1 MKHITEG
8 ITWEDA
14 LLELE
19 QVKDGKRPPADTPTL
34 ANPLYMR
41 AYNKFLHHGTMTN
54 TLREGS
60 DSEGGYLVPDSF
72 EHRVVQAMKEK
83 NVMRRLGTV
92 ILTERTLKIPV
103 AKGLGPADWVP
114 EEGVIPVTEGEFDE
128 IRIEAYKVA
137 TTIRVSD
144 ELLEDCGFDLEDF
157 IISQFA
163 DRIARAEE
171 QAFLYGDG
179 KAKPLGLIHQL
190 EREVITEEAGKIST
204 DDLLE
209 LIHAIPPKYRDG
221 AVLLMH
227 DSTLREL
234 YKLQTANGS
243 SIWNENLK
251 KGQPLTILGH
261 RVITSPAMP
270 MIESGKVPIFF
281 GNFSFYTIGD
291 RQHRRVKRLNEVY
304 AQQGQVAYIMSQ
316 RVDAK
321 LLDKNAVA
329 ALKMK

>member
-1 MKHITEG
+1 MKHMTEG

-41 AYNKFLHHGTMTN
+41 AYNKFLHYGTMTN

-60 DSEGGYLVPDSF
+60 DSEGGYLVPDEF
-72 EHRVVQAMKEK
+72 EHRVVQAMTEK

-92 ILTERTLKIPV
+92 IQTEHTLRIPV
-103 AKGLGPADWVP
+103 AKGFTPADWVP
-114 EEGVIPVTEGEFDE
+114 EEGIIPVTEGEFDE
-128 IRIEAYKVA
+128 VKIEAHKVA
-137 TTIRVSD
+137 TSIRVSD
-144 ELLEDCGFDLEDF
+144 ELLEDSGFDLEGF
-157 IISQFA
+157 LVNQFA

-171 QAFLYGDG
+171 AAFLYGDG

-190 EREVITEEAGKIST
+190 DRKVTTEAAGKIST

-209 LIHAIPPKYRDG
+209 LIHAIPPRYRKG
-221 AVLLMH
+221 AVLLMN
-227 DSTLREL
+227 DNTLRQL
-234 YKLQTANGS
+234 CKLQDGNGQY
-243 SIWNENLK
+243 IWYENLK
-251 KGQPLTILGH
+251 KNHPLAILGH
-261 RVITSPAMP
+261 RVITSPSMP
-270 MIESGKVPIFF
+270 STESGKVPILF
-281 GNFSFYTIGD
+281 GNFKHFVIGD
-291 RQHRRVKRLNEVY
+291 RKNRRVKRLNEVH
-304 AQQGQVAYIMSQ
+304 AQQGQVAFIMSQ

>member
-1 MKHITEG
+1 MKHMNEE
-8 ITWEDA
+8 ITWEDT
-14 LLELE
+14 LLQLE
-19 QVKDGKRPPADTPTL
+19 QVKDGRLPPKDTPTL
-34 ANPLYMR
+34 ANPLYAR
-41 AYNKFLHHGTMTN
+41 AYDKFLHHGTMTN

-72 EHRVVQAMKEK
+72 EHRVVQAMTEK

-92 ILTERTLKIPV
+92 IQTEHTLRIPV
-103 AKGLGPADWVP
+103 AKGFGPSDWVP
-114 EEGVIPVTEGEFDE
+114 EEGIIPVSEGEFDE
-128 IRIEAYKVA
+128 VKIEAYKVA
-137 TTIRVSD
+137 TSIRVSD
-144 ELLEDCGFDLEDF
+144 ELLEDSGFDLEGF
-157 IISQFA
+157 IIDQFA
-163 DRIARAEE
+163 EGIARAEE

-179 KAKPLGLIHQL
+179 KAKPLGLIQQL
-190 EREVITEEAGKIST
+190 EREVVTEAAGKINT

-234 YKLQTANGS
+234 YKLQTGNGNY
-243 SIWNENLK
+243 IWNENLK

-270 MIESGKVPIFF
+270 MIESGKVPILF

>member
-1 MKHITEG
+1 MNYKTDG
-8 ITWEDA
+8 ITMEDA
-14 LLELE
+14 LLQLE
-19 QVKDGKRPPADTPTL
+19 QVKDGKMPPADTPTL
-34 ANPLYMR
+34 ANPLYVR
-41 AYNKFLHHGTMTN
+41 AYDKFLHHGTMTN

-72 EHRVVQAMKEK
+72 EHRVVQAMTEK
-83 NVMRRLGTV
+83 NVMRKLGTV
-92 ILTERTLKIPV
+92 IQTERTLRIPV
-103 AKGLGPADWVP
+103 AKGIGPADWVP
-114 EEGVIPVTEGEFDE
+114 EEGIIPVTEGEFDE
-128 IRIEAYKVA
+128 VKIEAHKVA

-171 QAFLYGDG
+171 AAFLYGDG

-190 EREVITEEAGKIST
+190 DREVTTEAAGKIST

-209 LIHAIPPKYRDG
+209 LIHAIPAPYRKG
-221 AVLLMH
+221 AVLLMN
-227 DSTLREL
+227 DNTLRQL
-234 YKLQTANGS
+234 CKLQDGNGQY
-243 SIWNENLK
+243 IWYENLK
-251 KGQPLTILGH
+251 KNHPLAILGH

-270 MIESGKVPIFF
+270 STESGKVPILF
-281 GNFSFYTIGD
+281 GNFKHFVIGD
-291 RQHRRVKRLNEVY
+291 RQHRRVKRLNEVH
-304 AQQGQVAYIMSQ
+304 AQQGQVAFIMSQ

>member
-1 MKHITEG
+1 MKHMNEE

-14 LLELE
+14 LLQLE
-19 QVKDGKRPPADTPTL
+19 QVKDGRLPPKDISTL
-34 ANPLYMR
+34 ANPLYAR
-41 AYNKFLHHGTMTN
+41 AYTKFLRHGTMTN
-54 TLREGS
+54 TLREGF
-60 DSEGGYLVPDSF
+60 DSEGGYLVPDEF
-72 EHRVVQAMKEK
+72 ESRIVLAMKEK

-92 ILTERTLKIPV
+92 IPTERTLKIPV
-103 AKGLGPADWVP
+103 AKGFGPADWVP

-163 DRIARAEE
+163 DRIASAEE
-171 QAFLYGDG
+171 HAFLYGDG

-209 LIHAIPPKYRDG
+209 LIHAIPPRYRKG
-221 AVLLMH
+221 AVLLMN
-227 DSTLREL
+227 DNTLRQL
-234 YKLQTANGS
+234 CKLQDGNGQY
-243 SIWNENLK
+243 IWYENLK
-251 KGQPLTILGH
+251 KKHPLAILGH

-270 MIESGKVPIFF
+270 STESGKVPILF
-281 GNFSFYTIGD
+281 GSFKHFVIGD
-291 RQHRRVKRLNEVY
+291 RQHRRVKRLNEVH
-304 AQQGQVAYIMSQ
+304 AQQGQVAFIMSQ

>member
-1 MKHITEG
+1 MKHMTEG

-19 QVKDGKRPPADTPTL
+19 QVKDGKMPPADTPTL

-41 AYNKFLHHGTMTN
+41 AYDKFLHHGTMTN
-54 TLREGS
+54 TPREGS

-72 EHRVVQAMKEK
+72 EHRVVQAMTEK

-92 ILTERTLKIPV
+92 IQTEHTLRIPV
-103 AKGLGPADWVP
+103 AKGFTPADWVP
-114 EEGVIPVTEGEFDE
+114 EEGIIPVTEGEFDE
-128 IRIEAYKVA
+128 VKIEAHKVA
-137 TTIRVSD
+137 TSIRVSD

-157 IISQFA
+157 IISRFA
-163 DRIARAEE
+163 DRIASAEE
-171 QAFLYGDG
+171 HAFLYGDG
-179 KAKPLGLIHQL
+179 KAKPLGLIHQI
-190 EREVITEEAGKIST
+190 EREVVTEEASKIST
-204 DDLLE
+204 NDLLE

-234 YKLQTANGS
+234 YKLQTGNGNY
-243 SIWNENLK
+243 IWNENLK

-261 RVITSPAMP
+261 KVITSPAMP
-270 MIESGKVPIFF
+270 MVESGKVPILF
-281 GNFSFYTIGD
+281 GNFNFYTIGD

-321 LLDKNAVA
+321 LLDKNAIA

>member
-1 MKHITEG
+1 MKHMTEG

-19 QVKDGKRPPADTPTL
+19 QVKDGKMPPADTPTL

-41 AYNKFLHHGTMTN
+41 AYDKFLHHGTMTN

-72 EHRVVQAMKEK
+72 EHRVVQAMTEK

-92 ILTERTLKIPV
+92 IPTERTLKIPV
-103 AKGLGPADWVP
+103 AKGFGPADWVP
-114 EEGVIPVTEGEFDE
+114 EEGIIPVSEGEFDE
-128 IRIEAYKVA
+128 VKIEAHKVA
-137 TTIRVSD
+137 TSIRVSD
-144 ELLEDCGFDLEDF
+144 ELLEDSSFDLEGF
-157 IISQFA
+157 LVSQFA

-171 QAFLYGDG
+171 AAFLYGDG

-190 EREVITEEAGKIST
+190 DREVTTEAAGKIST

-209 LIHAIPPKYRDG
+209 LIHAIPPRYRKG
-221 AVLLMH
+221 AVLLMN
-227 DSTLREL
+227 DNTLRQL
-234 YKLQTANGS
+234 CKLQDGNGQY
-243 SIWNENLK
+243 IWNENLK

-270 MIESGKVPIFF
+270 MIESGKVPILF

>member
-1 MKHITEG
+1 MKHMNEE

-14 LLELE
+14 LLQLE
-19 QVKDGKRPPADTPTL
+19 QVKDGRLPPKDTPAL
-34 ANPLYMR
+34 ANPLYAR
-41 AYNKFLHHGTMTN
+41 AYTKFLHHGTMTN

-60 DSEGGYLVPDSF
+60 DSEGGYLVPDEF
-72 EHRVVQAMKEK
+72 ERRIVQAMTEK

-92 ILTERTLKIPV
+92 IQTEHTLRIPV
-103 AKGLGPADWVP
+103 AKGLSPADWVP

-128 IRIEAYKVA
+128 VKIEAHKVA
-137 TTIRVSD
+137 TSIRVSD
-144 ELLEDCGFDLEDF
+144 ELLEDSTFDLEGF
-157 IISQFA
+157 LVSQFA
-163 DRIARAEE
+163 DRIASAEE
-171 QAFLYGDG
+171 AAFLYGDG

-234 YKLQTANGS
+234 YKLQTGNGNY
-243 SIWNENLK
+243 IWNENLK

-261 RVITSPAMP
+261 KVITSPAMP
-270 MIESGKVPIFF
+270 MIESGKVPILF

>member
-1 MKHITEG
+1 MKHMTEG
-8 ITWEDA
+8 IPVEDA

-19 QVKDGKRPPADTPTL
+19 QVKESKLPPADTPTL

-41 AYNKFLHHGTMTN
+41 AYDKFLHHGTMTN

-72 EHRVVQAMKEK
+72 EHRVVQAMTEK

-92 ILTERTLKIPV
+92 IQTEHTLRIPV
-103 AKGLGPADWVP
+103 AKGFTPADWVP
-114 EEGVIPVTEGEFDE
+114 EEGIIPVTEGEFDE
-128 IRIEAYKVA
+128 VKIEAHKVA
-137 TTIRVSD
+137 TSIRVSD
-144 ELLEDCGFDLEDF
+144 ELLEDCGFDLEAF

-163 DRIARAEE
+163 DRIASAEE

-179 KAKPLGLIHQL
+179 KAKPLGLIHQI
-190 EREVITEEAGKIST
+190 EHEVVTEETGKIST
-204 DDLLE
+204 DDLLD
-209 LIHAIPPKYRDG
+209 LIHAIPRRYREKG
-221 AVLLMH
+221 VLLMH
-227 DSTLREL
+227 DNTLRQL
-234 YKLQTANGS
+234 CKLQDDEGQY
-243 SIWNENLK
+243 IWYENLQ
-251 KGQPLTILGH
+251 KGHPLAILGH

-270 MIESGKVPIFF
+270 QIESDKVPILF

-291 RQHRRVKRLNEVY
+291 RQHHRVKRLTEVY

-321 LLDKNAVA
+321 LLDKDAIA
-329 ALKMK
+329 SLKVK

>member
-1 MKHITEG
+1 MHYMPENP
-8 ITWEDA
+8 TWEDA
-14 LLELE
+14 LLQLE
-19 QVKDGKRPPADTPTL
+19 HVKEGRLPSADTPIL
-34 ANPLYMR
+34 ANPLYAR
-41 AYNKFLHHGTMTN
+41 AYTKFLHHGTMTN

-60 DSEGGYLVPDSF
+60 DSEGGYLVPDEF
-72 EHRVVQAMKEK
+72 EHRVVQAMTEK

-92 ILTERTLKIPV
+92 IQTERTLKIPV
-103 AKGLGPADWVP
+103 AKGFGPADWVP
-114 EEGVIPVTEGEFDE
+114 EEGIIPVTEGEFDE
-128 IRIEAYKVA
+128 VKIEAYKVA

-144 ELLEDCGFDLEDF
+144 ELLEDSGFDLEAF
-157 IISQFA
+157 IIDQFA
-163 DRIARAEE
+163 DRIAQAEE

-190 EREVITEEAGKIST
+190 EREVVTEAAGKIST

-234 YKLQTANGS
+234 YKLQTANGHY
-243 SIWNENLK
+243 IWNENLK

-261 RVITSPAMP
+261 RVITSPVMP
-270 MIESGKVPIFF
+270 MIESGKMPILF

-316 RVDAK
+316 RVDGK
-321 LLDKNAVA
+321 LLDKNAIA

>member
-1 MKHITEG
+1 MKHMTEG

-41 AYNKFLHHGTMTN
+41 AYNKFLHYGTMTN

-60 DSEGGYLVPDSF
+60 DSEGGYLVPDEF
-72 EHRVVQAMKEK
+72 EHRVVQAMTEK

-92 ILTERTLKIPV
+92 IQTEHTLRIPV
-103 AKGLGPADWVP
+103 AKGFTPADWVP
-114 EEGVIPVTEGEFDE
+114 EEGIIPVTEGEFDE
-128 IRIEAYKVA
+128 VKIEAHKVA
-137 TTIRVSD
+137 TSIRVSD
-144 ELLEDCGFDLEDF
+144 ELLEDSGFDLEGF
-157 IISQFA
+157 LVSQFA

-171 QAFLYGDG
+171 AAFLYGDG

-190 EREVITEEAGKIST
+190 DREVITEAAGKIST

-234 YKLQTANGS
+234 YKLQTGNGNY
-243 SIWNENLK
+243 IWNENLK

-270 MIESGKVPIFF
+270 MIESGKVPILF

-321 LLDKNAVA
+321 LLDKNAIA

>member
-1 MKHITEG
+1 
-8 ITWEDA
+8 
-14 LLELE
+14 
-19 QVKDGKRPPADTPTL
+19 
-34 ANPLYMR
+34 
-41 AYNKFLHHGTMTN
+41 
-54 TLREGS
+54 
-60 DSEGGYLVPDSF
+60 
-72 EHRVVQAMKEK
+72 
-83 NVMRRLGTV
+83 MRRLGTV
-92 ILTERTLKIPV
+92 IPTERTLKIPV
-103 AKGLGPADWVP
+103 AKSFGPADWVP
-114 EEGVIPVTEGEFDE
+114 EAGVIPVTEGEFDE
-128 IRIEAYKVA
+128 IKIEAHKVA

-179 KAKPLGLIHQL
+179 KAKPLGLIHHL
-190 EREVITEEAGKIST
+190 DREVTTEVAGKIST

-221 AVLLMH
+221 AVFLMH

-234 YKLQTANGS
+234 YKLQTGNGNY
-243 SIWNENLK
+243 IWNENLK

-270 MIESGKVPIFF
+270 MIESGKVSILF

-304 AQQGQVAYIMSQ
+304 AQQSQVAFIMSQ

>member
-1 MKHITEG
+1 MKHMTEG

-19 QVKDGKRPPADTPTL
+19 QVKDGKMPPADTPTL

-41 AYNKFLHHGTMTN
+41 AYDKFLHHGTMTN

-72 EHRVVQAMKEK
+72 EHRVVQAMTEK

-92 ILTERTLKIPV
+92 IQTEHTLRIPV
-103 AKGLGPADWVP
+103 AKGFTPADWVP
-114 EEGVIPVTEGEFDE
+114 EEGIISVTEGEFDE
-128 IRIEAYKVA
+128 VKIEAHKVA
-137 TTIRVSD
+137 TSIRVSD

-190 EREVITEEAGKIST
+190 EREIVTEAAGKIST

-234 YKLQTANGS
+234 YKLQTGNGNY
-243 SIWNENLK
+243 IWNENLK

-261 RVITSPAMP
+261 RVITSPSMP
-270 MIESGKVPIFF
+270 SIESGKVPILF

-304 AQQGQVAYIMSQ
+304 AQQGQVAFIMSQ

-321 LLDKNAVA
+321 LLDRNAIV
-329 ALKMK
+329 ALKVK

>member
-1 MKHITEG
+1 MKHTNEE

-14 LLELE
+14 LLQLE
-19 QVKDGKRPPADTPTL
+19 QVKDGRLPPKDTPTL
-34 ANPLYMR
+34 ANPLYAR
-41 AYNKFLHHGTMTN
+41 AYTKFLHHGIMTN

-60 DSEGGYLVPDSF
+60 DSEGGYLVPDEF
-72 EHRVVQAMKEK
+72 ESRIVLAMKEK

-92 ILTERTLKIPV
+92 IPTERTLKIPV
-103 AKGLGPADWVP
+103 AKGFGPADWVP
-114 EEGVIPVTEGEFDE
+114 EEGIIPVSEGEFDE
-128 IRIEAYKVA
+128 VKIEAHKVA

-171 QAFLYGDG
+171 AAFLYGDG

-190 EREVITEEAGKIST
+190 DREVTTEAAGKIST

-209 LIHAIPPKYRDG
+209 LIHAIPAQYRKG
-221 AVLLMH
+221 AVLLMN
-227 DSTLREL
+227 DNTLRQL
-234 YKLQTANGS
+234 CKLQDGNGQY
-243 SIWNENLK
+243 IWYENLK
-251 KGQPLTILGH
+251 KNHPLAILGH

-270 MIESGKVPIFF
+270 SIESGKVPILF
-281 GNFSFYTIGD
+281 GSFKHFVIGD
-291 RQHRRVKRLNEVY
+291 RQHRRVKRLNEVH
-304 AQQGQVAYIMSQ
+304 AQQGQVAFIMSQ

>member
-1 MKHITEG
+1 MKHMNEE

-14 LLELE
+14 LLQLE
-19 QVKDGKRPPADTPTL
+19 QVKDGRLPPKDTPTL
-34 ANPLYMR
+34 ANPLYNR
-41 AYNKFLHHGTMTN
+41 AYTKFLHHGIMTN

-60 DSEGGYLVPDSF
+60 DNEGGYLVPDEF
-72 EHRVVQAMKEK
+72 ESRIVLAMKEK

-92 ILTERTLKIPV
+92 IPTERTLKIPV
-103 AKGLGPADWVP
+103 AKGFGPADWVP

-128 IRIEAYKVA
+128 IKIEAHKVA

-157 IISQFA
+157 IISQFV

-179 KAKPLGLIHQL
+179 KAKPLGLIHQI
-190 EREVITEEAGKIST
+190 EREVVTEEAGKIST

-209 LIHAIPPKYRDG
+209 LIHAIPAPYRKG
-221 AVLLMH
+221 AVLLMN
-227 DSTLREL
+227 DNTLRQL
-234 YKLQTANGS
+234 CKLQDDEGQY
-243 SIWNENLK
+243 IWYENLK
-251 KGQPLTILGH
+251 KKHPLAIMGH

-270 MIESGKVPIFF
+270 TIESDKAPILF
-281 GNFSFYTIGD
+281 GNFKHFVIGD
-291 RQHRRVKRLNEVY
+291 RKHRRIKRLNEVH

-321 LLDKNAVA
+321 LLDKNAIA

>member
-1 MKHITEG
+1 MKHTTEG

-60 DSEGGYLVPDSF
+60 DSEGGYLVPDEF
-72 EHRVVQAMKEK
+72 EHRVVQAMTEK

-92 ILTERTLKIPV
+92 IQTEHTLRIPV
-103 AKGLGPADWVP
+103 AKGFTPADWVP
-114 EEGVIPVTEGEFDE
+114 EEGIIPVTEGEFDE
-128 IRIEAYKVA
+128 VKIEAHKVA
-137 TTIRVSD
+137 TSIRVSD
-144 ELLEDCGFDLEDF
+144 ELLEDSGFDLEGF
-157 IISQFA
+157 LVSQFA

-171 QAFLYGDG
+171 AAFLYGDG

-190 EREVITEEAGKIST
+190 DRKVTTEAAGKIST

-209 LIHAIPPKYRDG
+209 LIHAIPPRYRKG
-221 AVLLMH
+221 AVLLMN
-227 DSTLREL
+227 DNTLRQL
-234 YKLQTANGS
+234 CKLRDDEGQY
-243 SIWNENLK
+243 IWYENLK
-251 KGQPLTILGH
+251 KNHPLAILGH

-270 MIESGKVPIFF
+270 STESGKVPILF
-281 GNFSFYTIGD
+281 GSFKHFVIGD
-291 RQHRRVKRLNEVY
+291 RQHRRVKRLNEVH
-304 AQQGQVAYIMSQ
+304 AQQGQVAFIMSQ

-321 LLDKNAVA
+321 LLDKNALA

>member
-1 MKHITEG
+1 MKHMNEE

-14 LLELE
+14 LLQLE
-19 QVKDGKRPPADTPTL
+19 QVKDGRLPPKDTPTL
-34 ANPLYMR
+34 ANPLYAR
-41 AYNKFLHHGTMTN
+41 AYDKFLHHGTMTN

-60 DSEGGYLVPDSF
+60 DNEGGYLVPDEF
-72 EHRVVQAMKEK
+72 ERRIVQAMKEK

-92 ILTERTLKIPV
+92 LPTERTLKIPV
-103 AKGLGPADWVP
+103 AKGFGPADWVP

-128 IRIEAYKVA
+128 IKIEAHKVA
-137 TTIRVSD
+137 TSIRVSD

-190 EREVITEEAGKIST
+190 EREVITGEAGKIST

-234 YKLQTANGS
+234 YKLQTGNGNY
-243 SIWNENLK
+243 IWNHAND
-251 KGQPLTILGH
+251 TILGH
-261 RVITSPAMP
+261 KVCISEHMP
-270 MIESGKVPIFF
+270 SAESGSKPIAFGDFSYYWIVCRRPVSVRTLVEQFVMMDCIGYLAYEFLDGKLVRPEAIKVLQM
-281 GNFSFYTIGD
+281 T
-291 RQHRRVKRLNEVY
+291 
-304 AQQGQVAYIMSQ
+304 A
-316 RVDAK
+316 
-321 LLDKNAVA
+321 
-329 ALKMK
+329 